1 MEDRF
6 DMTKLLDLR
15 KLTTAIADLLQGQLE
30 GYLSTLQPLFLPQ
43 TVLGDNTRPG
53 TTTSVK
59 GADKAF
65 ADLQATYLALVGGK
79 TFNLPKALESP
90 ISVTTAKPEIVRVEY
105 VHEAKDGGSSQQLTT
120 ISPLKWV
127 LTYSGF
133 TPTRLR
139 GLLSQGDNVN
149 ERDLKDTLLHILMM
163 DLVIARQGG
172 LSDILSALGFKISSM
187 RTTEFGDLPFTT
199 ISAPVTTKRPPD
211 QVMLQIAAVSGS
223 PVFEEVVRVED
234 IVAMKNPLKESLL
247 EQTRTHA
254 GHLLESAGAG

>member
-6 DMTKLLDLR
+6 DMAKLLDLR

-43 TVLGDNTRPG
+43 TVLGDKTRPG
-53 TTTSVK
+53 TTTTVK

-65 ADLQATYLALVGGK
+65 AELQTTYLDLVNGK
-79 TFNLPKALESP
+79 IFNLPKALEAP
-90 ISVTTAKPEIVRVEY
+90 ISVSTAKPEIVRVEY
-105 VHEAKDGGSSQQLTT
+105 VHEAKDGSSSQQLTT

-133 TPTRLR
+133 TPARMR
-139 GLLSQGDNVN
+139 GLLAQGDNVN
-149 ERDLKDTLLHILMM
+149 ERELKDTLLHILMM
-163 DLVIARQGG
+163 DLVIARQTG
-172 LSDILSALGFKISSM
+172 LGNILSALGFKIASARM
-187 RTTEFGDLPFTT
+187 TEFGDLPLTT
-199 ISAPVTTKRPPD
+199 IAAPVTTKRPPD

-234 IVAMKNPLKESLL
+234 IVAMENPLKESLL
-247 EQTRTHA
+247 KQARSHA
-254 GHLLESAGAG
+254 GHLLEAAGVA

>member
-15 KLTTAIADLLQGQLE
+15 KLTTAIADLLEGQLKS
-30 GYLSTLQPLFLPQ
+30 YLSTLQPLFLPQ
-43 TVLGDNTRPG
+43 TVLGDKARPG
-53 TTTSVK
+53 ATTTVK

-65 ADLQATYLALVGGK
+65 AELQATYLALASGK
-79 TFNLPKALESP
+79 VFNLPKALEAP

-133 TPTRLR
+133 TPARLR
-139 GLLSQGDNVN
+139 GLLAQGDNVN

-163 DLVIARQGG
+163 DLVIARQSG
-172 LSDILSALGFKISSM
+172 LSNILSALGFELAAARM
-187 RTTEFGDLPFTT
+187 TEFGDLSFTT

-234 IVAMKNPLKESLL
+234 IMAMKNPLKESLL
-247 EQTRTHA
+247 EQARNHA
-254 GHLLESAGAG
+254 GHLVEAAGAG